1 MPIRAR
7 SYTIDAET
15 EPRRYTPSSFRVR
28 RPWERVSTRTSQP
41 SARSSR
47 RRVRTEAT
55 TPLTTGSHQSVVSS
69 TRRGRPEAVADG
81 SGRFVF
87 AFTPRGSHPEPAIAS
102 PERMRGLRPW
112 SDPRARRVLR
122 AVLASMVRAYGRAPG
137 ATMWHARPVAG
148 SFPPPG
154 LSAAHLVSRG
164 ERGRGELLGE
174 DREPGGDVRGVRSDP
189 EALHGQGV
197 HGELVAVRGPRRRF
211 GAVVAGVAEVVGRL
225 EQRGVVPGHAEGQR
239 RGRGGDVPGH
249 PVPEAGAR
257 GSVRVVAGHGEGAG
271 ALRGAGPGEVG
282 GEVLPAEGGHQ
293 LLGRDLGAVGSG
305 VRTDGE

>member
-15 EPRRYTPSSFRVR
+15 APSRYTPSWFRAR
-28 RPWERVSTRTSQP
+28 RPWERVSTRPSQP
-41 SARSSR
+41 PATSPR
-47 RRVRTEAT
+47 RRVRTEAS
-55 TPLTTGSHQSVVSS
+55 TPLTTGAHQSVVSS
-69 TRRGRPEAVADG
+69 TLRGRPEAVADG

-148 SFPPPG
+148 SFPPG

-189 EALHGQGV
+189 EAL
-197 HGELVAVRGPRRRF
+197 
-211 GAVVAGVAEVVGRL
+211 
-225 EQRGVVPGHAEGQR
+225 
-239 RGRGGDVPGH
+239 
-249 PVPEAGAR
+249 
-257 GSVRVVAGHGEGAG
+257 
-271 ALRGAGPGEVG
+271 
-282 GEVLPAEGGHQ
+282 
-293 LLGRDLGAVGSG
+293 
-305 VRTDGE
+305 